1 MFGDFTG
8 SEEINAV
15 RQQNRVVREALERN
29 GGKVCAR
36 GFSSALVKIRCNY
49 VSYIKTSTGQSKP
62 GNRTLNI

>member
-49 VSYIKTSTGQSKP
+49 VSYIKNQY
-62 GNRTLNI
+62 RTVEAGESHF